1 MSRLAQGSLVVSSS
15 PHVHS
20 EATTQ
25 KIMLDVIIAM
35 IPAIIMS
42 AVVFGERAVLMTCVC
57 AGASA
62 AFEALYR
69 KLMKKEQT
77 VQDLSAIVTGILIA
91 LNVPVT
97 LPFWQAVLGCGFAII
112 IVKQLFG
119 GIGQNFV
126 NPAIAARV
134 FLLVSFAT
142 PMTTWSVT
150 RQMVAAGVDA
160 TTMATPLGLL
170 AEGAVDQLPSN
181 LDLFLG
187 FCGGSLGET
196 SALALLIGGIYLVV
210 RKVISPVIPVS
221 YMATVALFALLMGQD
236 PIFHLCAGG
245 VMLGAIFMATDYTT
259 APLTTTGR
267 IIFGV
272 GCGFITMV
280 IRLFGSYPE
289 GVSFAIM
296 LMNIITPHIDNLSRR
311 KLYGGV
317 KA

>member
-42 AVVFGERAVLMTCVC
+42 AVVFGERAILMSCVC

-112 IVKQLFG
+112 VVKQLFG

-142 PMTTWSVT
+142 PMTTWAVT
-150 RQMVAAGVDA
+150 RQMAGTVDA
-160 TTMATPLGLL
+160 TTMATPLALL
-170 AEGAVDQLPSN
+170 AEGSVDQLPSN
-181 LDLFLG
+181 LDMFLG

-196 SALALLIGGIYLVV
+196 SALALLIGGAYLVF

-221 YMATVALFALLMGQD
+221 YMATVALFALVAGQD

-296 LMNIITPHIDNLSRR
+296 LMNIVTPLIDNLSRR